1 MLIESLSS
9 HGLGDKGNACVNAL
23 SWNPQ
28 DAGMFASAGDD
39 DKVRM

>member
-1 MLIESLSS
+1 MLIESLLS
-9 HGLGDKGNACVNAL
+9 HGLGDKGTNSVNAI
-23 SWNPQ
+23 SWNPK